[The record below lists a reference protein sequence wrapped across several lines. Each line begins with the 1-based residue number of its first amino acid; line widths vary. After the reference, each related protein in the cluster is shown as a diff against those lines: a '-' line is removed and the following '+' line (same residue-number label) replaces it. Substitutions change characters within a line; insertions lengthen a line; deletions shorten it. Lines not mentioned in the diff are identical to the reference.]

1 MPKKPVSSSQ
11 SPVSLS
17 VVIPAY
23 NAAKWLPLSV
33 PKVAVAITNAGIS
46 KAEIIIV
53 DDGSSD
59 DTALAARSLKLAYP
73 VKVVSQPNSGRFLAR
88 CTGVEAAS
96 YDYVLFID
104 TRVFIGDNSLK
115 YVTNRLD
122 AKRDR
127 VVWTSHVIID
137 KKGNPYARFWEAI
150 TFISW
155 RKYFANPRDCS
166 YGIKD
171 FDYYPKGT
179 TCFFVPR
186 KIILE
191 ANNWFKENTRN
202 AKASNDD
209 TLLIRRIAEKHLIN
223 LSPKFFCT
231 YHARTN
237 LRQYSKHVYHRGK
250 VFVDGFLR
258 RDGNR
263 FFWPLVAFLVLSVA
277 VPVYLIVF
285 PQYLAAALVLLG
297 AAWLAELLA
306 ALLLK
311 VPGKDA
317 LSLFMLSPLF
327 AVLYSLG
334 IWSAMIEI
342 YVRRNRAAR

>member
-1 MPKKPVSSSQ
+1 MPLTKP
-11 SPVSLS
+11 PITLS

-23 NAAKWLPLSV
+23 NAAKWLPISV
-33 PKVAVAITNAGIS
+33 PKVAEAIKNAKVS
-46 KAEIIIV
+46 QAEIIIV

-59 DTALAARSLKLAYP
+59 DTVAVARSLKLPYP
-73 VKVVSQPNSGRFLAR
+73 VRIVSQKNSGRFLAR
-88 CTGVEAAS
+88 CKGVEAAS
-96 YDYVLFID
+96 YDYILFID
-104 TRVFIGDNSLK
+104 TRVFIGKDALR
-115 YVTNRLD
+115 YVITRLNVKTD
-122 AKRDR
+122 AL
-127 VVWTSHVIID
+127 VWTSHVIID
-137 KKGNPYARFWEAI
+137 KEGNPYARFWEAI

-191 ANNWFKENTRN
+191 ANNWFKENTKST
-202 AKASNDD
+202 KASNDD
-209 TLLIRRIAEKHLIN
+209 TLLIRHIAEKHSIN
-223 LSPKFFCT
+223 LSPKFYCT

-237 LRQYSKHVYHRGK
+237 LKQYSKHVYHRGK

-263 FFWPLVAFLVLSVA
+263 FFWPLIGFLLLSVI
-277 VPVYLIVF
+277 VPAGLLIF
-285 PQYLAAALVLLG
+285 PQYIFVALGLLG
-297 AAWLAELLA
+297 AFWVLELLA

-311 VPGKDA
+311 VPTKDA
-317 LSLFMLSPLF
+317 LSLFILSPLF
-327 AVLYSLG
+327 AVLYGLG
-334 IWSAMIEI
+334 IWSAVFDI
-342 YVRRNRAAR
+342 YVRRSQASR

>member
-11 SPVSLS
+11 SPISLS

-23 NAAKWLPLSV
+23 NAATWLPLSV
-33 PKVAVAITNAGIS
+33 PKVASSIKKAGIG

-59 DTALAARSLKLAYP
+59 DTAAVSRSLKLAYP
-73 VKVVSQPNSGRFLAR
+73 VRVIPQKNSGRFLAR
-88 CTGVEAAS
+88 CKGVEAAS
-96 YDYVLFID
+96 FDYVLFID
-104 TRVFIGDNSLK
+104 TRVYIGENSLK
-115 YVTNRLD
+115 YVADRLD
-122 AKRDR
+122 AKKDTL
-127 VVWTSHVIID
+127 VWTSHVIID

-155 RKYFANPRDCS
+155 RKYFANPRDLS

-191 ANNWFKENTRN
+191 ANNWFKDNTRN

-209 TLLIRRIAEKHLIN
+209 TLLIRRIAEEHNIN
-223 LSPKFFCT
+223 LSPNFFCT

-237 LRQYSKHVYHRGK
+237 LKQYSKHVYHRGK

-263 FFWPLVAFLVLSVA
+263 FFWPLVAFLVLSIA
-277 VPVYLIVF
+277 VPVYLIIF
-285 PQYLAAALVLLG
+285 PQYIAVALVLLG
-297 AAWLAELLA
+297 AAWLVELLTA
-306 ALLLK
+306 IFLE
-311 VPGKDA
+311 VPAKDA
-317 LSLFMLSPLF
+317 ASLFILSPLF
-327 AVLYSLG
+327 AVLYGFG
-334 IWSAMIEI
+334 IWSAVFDI
-342 YVRRNRAAR
+342 YVRRARPA